1 MVVMT
6 TDIML
11 NFGGD
16 VVGIPE
22 YDDILN
28 FLEETGVMGGVI
40 SITLLFPI
48 ASIIWF
54 AFQRP

>member
-22 YDDILN
+22 YDEILN
-28 FLEETGVMGGVI
+28 FLEETGVMGGI
-40 SITLLFPI
+40 MSITLLFPI
-48 ASIIWF
+48 ASIRWF
-54 AFQRP
+54 ALRRP